1 MKEKIRKLR
10 NRGNIGRNKRR
21 IQEEIS
27 QLQNVN
33 FQIERPHSVQHN
45 GLKQIHKRHVTEK
58 CQNMGHKEDPKWFQR
73 ELNMFNTKKKRQESE
88 WHQTS
93 TATLAERRQRKN
105 SF

>member
-73 ELNMFNTKKKRQESE
+73 ELNMFNTKKTQESE

>member
-10 NRGNIGRNKRR
+10 NRGNIGRNKR

-45 GLKQIHKRHVTEK
+45 GLKQIHKRHATEK
-58 CQNMGHKEDPKWFQR
+58 CQNMGHKEDPKCF
-73 ELNMFNTKKKRQESE
+73 
-88 WHQTS
+88 
-93 TATLAERRQRKN
+93 
-105 SF
+105 